1 MSELSLSRCVADPA
15 HLVNGLCAPVAIFA
29 RRSMFLRAA
38 RRSASNS
45 AQAGLGSS
53 RGSSRT
59 RRRWPSPINLKRLS
73 SSSSARPSLKHHW
86 ALAGVLT
93 VDIRKTP
100 NVKRHQQAIDAIV
113 AKLLI
118 AATTGTLPGK
128 GDARRMAGEGG
139 RRGRAED
146 LD

>member
-1 MSELSLSRCVADPA
+1 MAKPNQPETPKFLFERKAELE
-15 HLVNGLCAPVAIFA
+15 
-29 RRSMFLRAA
+29 AA
-38 RRSASNS
+38 
-45 AQAGLGSS
+45 
-53 RGSSRT
+53 
-59 RRRWPSPINLKRLS
+59 
-73 SSSSARPSLKHHW
+73 HHW